1 LIEGCGKREKEGSDG
16 KIQRSRTDECFNLKF
31 IHSNFQ
37 LSIILIVF
45 RCTGVC
51 GNVAC
56 TDNDHYLRFS
66 PTQSLQV
73 FSASK
78 RCRNSTSVLNRSLEK
93 EDVSVAFVSFGAD
106 VVFGVAVKPMQ

>member
-1 LIEGCGKREKEGSDG
+1 MFHTE
-16 KIQRSRTDECFNLKF
+16 
-31 IHSNFQ
+31 IHSFELPVVNNTNTVTVT
-37 LSIILIVF
+37 LLVF

-66 PTQSLQV
+66 QAQSLQV